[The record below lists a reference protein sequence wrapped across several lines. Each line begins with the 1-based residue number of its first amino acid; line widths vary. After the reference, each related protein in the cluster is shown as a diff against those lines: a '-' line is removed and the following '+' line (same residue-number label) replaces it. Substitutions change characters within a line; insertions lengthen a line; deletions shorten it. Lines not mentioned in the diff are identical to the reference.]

1 MKPKKSILLIY
12 SLLLLSPKSDTQP
25 FDFYSSTLAII
36 LIAVYH
42 LNSEEEEV
50 GGGEVFN

>member
-1 MKPKKSILLIY
+1 MEPKKSTSLIY

-42 LNSEEEEV
+42 LNSEVVVV